1 MKSAPPKKD
10 DTKKKEEEAKAKAK
24 EDAEKLKKAEAEAK
38 DSRSDGYSDDWDVND
53 NDLFLE
59 DNKDSDKKNGAA
71 VKAEPKKIE
80 LDDKPAIDF
89 FGQEVKED
97 PILNM

>member
-1 MKSAPPKKD
+1 MAEAKPK
-10 DTKKKEEEAKAKAK
+10 TKAKAKAK
-24 EDAEKLKKAEAEAK
+24 EDAEKLKKAEADAK
-38 DSRSDGYSDDWDVND
+38 DSKSDGYSDDWDVND

-59 DNKDSDKKNGAA
+59 DKQDSDKKKGAA
-71 VKAEPKKIE
+71 VKAEPKKTE

-89 FGQEVKED
+89 FGKDVKDD